1 MDIIKCLQKINPNVG
16 WSVNANDYAQIIC
29 SDANTSI
36 PTMSQLES
44 AWQQILAEQQAT
56 EYQRLRA
63 AEYPPAADYLDA
75 VVKGDEAQKQA
86 YIDKC
91 LQIKQKYPKN
101 GGV

>member
-1 MDIIKCLQKINPNVG
+1 MDIIKALQKLHPTIQASCG
-16 WSVNANDYAQIIC
+16 ETYDSIIIH
-29 SDANTSI
+29 DNTPM
-36 PTMSQLES
+36 PTEAQLES
-44 AWQQILAEQQAT
+44 AWQQILAEQSAT